1 MRNVGFGLEVV
12 VIADEVFHRVVREE
26 SLEFLV
32 ELRRERLVVR
42 QDQRRL
48 AHVLDDVCHRESLAG
63 TGDTEERLELFSVLE
78 TVCQFLNGFR
88 LVARRP
94 VRANK
99 FKVRTRRRL
108 ELLQVPWQTLLGR

>member
-32 ELRRERLVVR
+32 ELRCERLVVR

-48 AHVLDDVCHRESLAG
+48 AHVLDDVCHRECLAG
-63 TGDTEERLELFSVLE
+63 TRHAKECLELFAILE
-78 TVCQFLNGFR
+78 TVCQFFDGFG
-88 LVARRP
+88 LVASRP

>member
-1 MRNVGFGLEVV
+1 M
-12 VIADEVFHRVVREE
+12 REE
-26 SLEFLV
+26 CLEFLV
-32 ELRRERLVVR
+32 ELGSERLVVS

-48 AHVLDDVCHRESLAG
+48 AHVLDDVRHRERLAG
-63 TGDTEERLELFSVLE
+63 TRHAKQRLELLPVLE
-78 TVCQFLNGFR
+78 TFRQFFDGLR